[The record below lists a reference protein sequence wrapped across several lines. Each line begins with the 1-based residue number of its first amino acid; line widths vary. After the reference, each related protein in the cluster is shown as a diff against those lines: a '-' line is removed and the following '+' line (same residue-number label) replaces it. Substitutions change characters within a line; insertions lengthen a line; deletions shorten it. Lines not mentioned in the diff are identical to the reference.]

1 MTIFLPRLQVLCLL
15 LLGGLSV
22 GALAGSSGGASAL
35 TSAPAAAAVPPDLPP
50 ARSHAVASA
59 AATDTSP
66 KAVRS
71 AGDARSAGE
80 ATDSIEEQ
88 SSWESVF
95 ARGLRLSKLAVE
107 ASETEAGSWS
117 YDREG
122 SMAAVPRRLLQAE
135 LLLRQGAAEATPEKK
150 RTEKRAEEA
159 LRLYNHAKW
168 LAERNLARAAEWRY
182 REASRIAKE
191 AKRSVLAAHSLSR
204 LGYFLMHWR
213 RFDEAREVLLMS
225 EKLNTKANPLAPFL
239 YGLLERQTAGADVQ
253 RLLAA
258 EERILQSKKQPSE
271 ELEVQR
277 EAVVSDINYWRAAEV
292 SPWRCL
298 DTGNMAH
305 ILICLSSHAARALQ
319 QTFVD

>member
-35 TSAPAAAAVPPDLPP
+35 SSAPAAAAVPPDIPP

-59 AATDTSP
+59 AAADTSP
-66 KAVRS
+66 KA
-71 AGDARSAGE
+71 AGDARSTGE
-80 ATDSIEEQ
+80 AADSIEEQ
-88 SSWESVF
+88 SSWESMF

-239 YGLLERQTAGADVQ
+239 YGLLARQTAGADVQ
-253 RLLAA
+253 CLLAA

-277 EAVVSDINYWRAAEV
+277 QAMVSDINYWRAAEV
-292 SPWRCL
+292 SPWSCL

-305 ILICLSSHAARALQ
+305 ILICLCSHAALALQ